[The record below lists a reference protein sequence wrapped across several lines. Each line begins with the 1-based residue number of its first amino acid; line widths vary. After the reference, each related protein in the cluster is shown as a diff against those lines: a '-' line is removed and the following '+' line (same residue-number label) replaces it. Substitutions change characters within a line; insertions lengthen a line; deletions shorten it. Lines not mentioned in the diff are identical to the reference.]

1 MYKRQLDKIMEA
13 DGSSS
18 ARLASQGSCQCKRSF
33 HSLFR
38 LVKALRT
45 CTTTRT
51 ATGQPNAC
59 RCFCCFSSFSKPLTP
74 QTNGQR
80 PVPKAVYACII
91 GTCPCSKNPLIW
103 TEEPVHF
110 PTNIQRSKPRWTLH
124 ALYTFRVLFLHHQIL
139 LVCILTIHNGPGY
152 PFLIDL
158 FGRWKLLYF
167 FWGTMRERKKSL
179 TKRNLVQRNWHF
191 NQKCCF

>member
-1 MYKRQLDKIMEA
+1 MQTC
-13 DGSSS
+13 
-18 ARLASQGSCQCKRSF
+18 QGIANVYYHKNSDR
-33 HSLFR
+33 
-38 LVKALRT
+38 
-45 CTTTRT
+45 
-51 ATGQPNAC
+51 ATERMQVLLLL
-59 RCFCCFSSFSKPLTP
+59 SSFSKPLTP

-103 TEEPVHF
+103 TEEEEPVHF

-124 ALYTFRVLFLHHQIL
+124 ALYIYIQYTFRVLFLHHQIL
-139 LVCILTIHNGPGY
+139 LVCILAIHNGPGY

-167 FWGTMRERKKSL
+167 FGYLERERVK
-179 TKRNLVQRNWHF
+179 V
-191 NQKCCF
+191 